1 MKKIF
6 INASDFIKTYDNI
19 FAIILFF
26 LCIFGTILNVRIT
39 NGDELWDFQNTFK
52 MYNGYKIY
60 QDANVIV
67 TPLFFEIGE
76 KIFKILGANI
86 LSFRIYNIIIF
97 VNLYFLTYVI
107 LKKIGIPKK
116 ISLIAVFAM
125 ILKEMVLIQANYNI
139 MALEI
144 YLFGVYVYL
153 CKFKCNNIIQGIIL
167 FLIFMTKQNIG
178 IFYAIGLIL
187 CEILKEQDAKCKI
200 KDIFIE
206 IIFFLYL
213 SMSFFMYL
221 YYNNILYDF
230 INYTVLGIG
239 EFAKENIFIDIKSV
253 ILVVFFS
260 VINIIMTLFFIKKK
274 GLNNKEK
281 NQLIILNCFSFPIIM
296 VMIPIINYA
305 HFLIGIY
312 LAVILFIYLIFI
324 LVRECEIKVN
334 RTIINCVITILILFK
349 CLYSVYNFF
358 LWYEEIS
365 SVSYEFELEHPF
377 YGGVCEKE
385 MITNINVVTQYIK
398 ERTNKVV
405 ILSNKAAL
413 YMVPLRQSNR
423 NVGFTFKRKFR

>member
-6 INASDFIKTYDNI
+6 INASNFIKTYDNI

-39 NGDELWDFQNTFK
+39 NGDELWNFQNIFK

-107 LKKIGIPKK
+107 LKKIGIPKR
-116 ISLIAVFAM
+116 ISLIAVLAM
-125 ILKEMVLIQANYNI
+125 ILKEMILIQANYNI

-187 CEILKEQDAKCKI
+187 YETLKKQDVRYKI

-213 SMSFFMYL
+213 SMCFFMYL
-221 YYNNILYDF
+221 YYNNILYGF

-239 EFAKENIFIDIKSV
+239 EFAKENIVIDIKSV

-274 GLNNKEK
+274 NLNKEK

-296 VMIPIINYA
+296 AIIPIINYA
-305 HFLIGIY
+305 HFLIYIY
-312 LAVILFIYLIFI
+312 LLVILFIYLIFI
-324 LVRECEIKVN
+324 LARECEIKVS
-334 RTIINCVITILILFK
+334 RTIINCVIIILILFK
-349 CLYSVYNFF
+349 GGYSIYNFF
-358 LWYEEIS
+358 LWYEKIS
-365 SVSYEFELEHPF
+365 SISYEFELEHPF

-385 MITNINVVTQYIK
+385 MISNINVVTQYIK
-398 ERTNKVV
+398 EKMNKVV

-413 YMVPLRQSNR
+413 YMVPLRQNNR
-423 NVGFTFKRKFR
+423 NVGFTF